1 MTTENGLVKADEFI
15 AANAGKVSKRW
26 YPRFHIA
33 PPVGWCNDPNGFCY
47 YQGTWHFFYQFYP
60 YEPKW
65 GPMHW
70 GHVTSKDLVHWQH
83 EKTALCPDKPY
94 DVDGCFTGSGIEK
107 DGRLYLLYTGH
118 VNLLKKPGQPDR
130 IESQCL
136 AVSEDGI
143 NFAKLEQNPVI
154 ALPENVSKAEDHHF
168 RDPKVWEHEGT
179 YYTVVGA
186 QTEEET
192 GQVLLFKSRDLVQW
206 DFVNVMSRAR
216 GNEGFMWECPNFA
229 EFDGHE
235 ALIMSPQGVKPEGYR
250 FMNLHQSVAMLG
262 AMDYESGRFYRDEFQ
277 LLDHGFDFYAPQV
290 AQAPDGRCLM
300 FGWLAMWESAMPEQA
315 DNWACQMTVPR
326 ELHYR
331 EGRVVSTPAA
341 ELESLRQEAYV
352 ENACAFSEECS
363 FERWNLPA
371 GELCAD
377 FDLTSAEG
385 LAVHF
390 CDGASIAVSLLIEKA
405 SGSVRLTRKSP
416 MSGRSEER
424 RGQLADGTKHI
435 SLRVFKDN
443 SSLEFF
449 INDGDLVFSTRYYP
463 QMEDR
468 AVIFEPQ
475 GGSVLMERGTFYQL
489 ADM

>member
-1 MTTENGLVKADEFI
+1 
-15 AANAGKVSKRW
+15 
-26 YPRFHIA
+26 
-33 PPVGWCNDPNGFCY
+33 
-47 YQGTWHFFYQFYP
+47 
-60 YEPKW
+60 
-65 GPMHW
+65 
-70 GHVTSKDLVHWQH
+70 
-83 EKTALCPDKPY
+83 
-94 DVDGCFTGSGIEK
+94 
-107 DGRLYLLYTGH
+107 
-118 VNLLKKPGQPDR
+118 
-130 IESQCL
+130 
-136 AVSEDGI
+136 
-143 NFAKLEQNPVI
+143 
-154 ALPENVSKAEDHHF
+154 
-168 RDPKVWEHEGT
+168 
-179 YYTVVGA
+179 
-186 QTEEET
+186 
-192 GQVLLFKSRDLVQW
+192 
-206 DFVNVMSRAR
+206 
-216 GNEGFMWECPNFA
+216 
-229 EFDGHE
+229 
-235 ALIMSPQGVKPEGYR
+235 
-250 FMNLHQSVAMLG
+250 
-262 AMDYESGRFYRDEFQ
+262 
-277 LLDHGFDFYAPQV
+277 
-290 AQAPDGRCLM
+290 
-300 FGWLAMWESAMPEQA
+300 
-315 DNWACQMTVPR
+315 MTVPR